1 MKNEEEI
8 LNILTKRNVR
18 LPQHC
23 ISILL
28 SKEKERK
35 REERKRE
42 KDVLACMVVTLD
54 VSHRER
60 LPLNAEAK
68 VNAITKETK
77 DKKYTEKERK

>member
-28 SKEKERK
+28 SKEKER
-35 REERKRE
+35 REEE
-42 KDVLACMVVTLD
+42 
-54 VSHRER
+54 RER
-60 LPLNAEAK
+60 RTGMHGGDTGCIPPRE
-68 VNAITKETK
+68 ITV
-77 DKKYTEKERK
+77 ERRGKGKRYYKRNKR